1 MATRYQFEI
10 QGCIK
15 RLQQKARSTGYDALS
30 KRDYDTFYRLTR
42 NYYRMFGMDLYI
54 HQKGTIDYV
63 SKSVIFDHY
72 AYDLKCVKKARYWT
86 YLYEIGEAEKFADSL
101 DPKDK
106 LRWQCY
112 LIRAREIERF
122 QPALYDEMIRI
133 CNADR
138 QRRLRLKKRIATILD
153 KGNAYFLTLTFSDDA
168 LASTQPH
175 IRRKYVRELV
185 KAISDDYVGNIDF
198 GKKNG
203 REHYHVVLHTDKFND
218 LVYKYFKGSGY
229 SADYSAAIDSWSN
242 YGKYFIKQCGN
253 DESDSTA
260 LAKYTCKLTN
270 HAIKETTKRNALIY
284 SR

>member
-1 MATRYQFEI
+1 MATRYHYEI

-15 RLQQKARSTGYDALS
+15 RLQQKARSNGYDALS

-42 NYYRMFGMDLYI
+42 NYYSMFGVEHLYPK
-54 HQKGTIDYV
+54 KGTIDYV
-63 SKSVIFDHY
+63 AKSVIFEHY
-72 AYDLKCVKKARYWT
+72 AYDLKCVKKARYWS
-86 YLYEIGEAEKFADSL
+86 YLYEIGEAEQFAQSL

-112 LIRAREIERF
+112 LIRAREIEQY
-122 QPALYDEMIRI
+122 QPSLYDEMMRI

-138 QRRLRLKKRIATILD
+138 QRRLRLKKRIASILD

-242 YGKYFIKQCGN
+242 YGKYFIKQCGK
-253 DESDSTA
+253 DDSDSTA

-270 HAIKETTKRNALIY
+270 HAIKETTKRYALIY